1 MGEMDSF
8 KNITQA
14 SFVVNI
20 PKERVGVLIGEGGN
34 VKNKLEQLLGVKL
47 FVDSREGTVVINL
60 SKPPGQGGD
69 PTSLFKARDIIT
81 AIARGFPPEK
91 AFKLAEDDYVLSVID
106 LTEYVGDNYNHL
118 TRVKARIIGS
128 MGKTRRIIEETC
140 QVYVSVYGD
149 TVSVIGGFSDVK
161 AAEEAVK
168 ALADGAPHGAVYRM
182 LNEHARLRKTG
193 GLYPPR

>member
-91 AFKLAEDDYVLSVID
+91 A
-106 LTEYVGDNYNHL
+106 
-118 TRVKARIIGS
+118 
-128 MGKTRRIIEETC
+128 
-140 QVYVSVYGD
+140 
-149 TVSVIGGFSDVK
+149 
-161 AAEEAVK
+161 
-168 ALADGAPHGAVYRM
+168 
-182 LNEHARLRKTG
+182 
-193 GLYPPR
+193 